1 MERDMSYELDGMFS
15 GRNAGELVTVQQTRT
30 KVVRSPGLH
39 PVARMPGGDVKNIT
53 PALAERLRASQPRP
67 IFGKGFS
74 PLSIPMAKSL
84 SKPIFHQPSDLA
96 EYDDDY
102 DMPFDGVGS
111 FLDTMPP
118 AAKTVLI
125 GAAVLGAFYF
135 LSR

>member
-53 PALAERLRASQPRP
+53 PALAQHLNASKPHS
-67 IFGKGFS
+67 IFGKGFKS
-74 PLSIPMAKSL
+74 LGLPMAKSL

-102 DMPFDGVGS
+102 DMPFDGIG
-111 FLDTMPP
+111 FLDTVPP
-118 AAKTVLI
+118 MAKSVII
-125 GAAVLGAFYF
+125 GAAVLGALYF
-135 LSR
+135 ISR